1 MKKSTWMCFALTV
14 LAATTIVLSA
24 LPPRSKE
31 DLEKTATDIVV
42 GEVKQVYTAVR
53 ENKPGM
59 VDTLYCFE
67 IGVTKVD
74 KGDHGKEG
82 KVLMARAWA
91 PVKRPSGWAGP
102 QGQNVIP
109 EGGKTYRFYLVE
121 GKDGGL
127 DAITPNGIEAS
138 R

>member
-1 MKKSTWMCFALTV
+1 MKTSWIFFAVLL
-14 LAATTIVLSA
+14 LAATTLVLSA

-31 DLEKTATDIVV
+31 DLEKTASDIVV

-67 IGVTKVD
+67 ISVTNVE

-82 KVLMARAWA
+82 KVLMARAWK
-91 PVKRPSGWAGP
+91 PEKRPAGWAGP
-102 QGQNVIP
+102 QGQNVVP
-109 EGGKTYRFYLVE
+109 EGGKVYRFYLVE
-121 GKDGGL
+121 GKDGAL
-127 DAITPNGIEAS
+127 DALTPNGIEAS
-138 R
+138 K

>member
-1 MKKSTWMCFALTV
+1 MTKSSSMCFAVTF

-24 LPPRSKE
+24 LPPRSRE

-42 GEVKQVYTAVR
+42 GEVKQVYTAAR
-53 ENKPGM
+53 ENKPGF

-67 IGVTKVD
+67 ISVTKVE
-74 KGDHGKEG
+74 KGDHGKDG

-91 PVKRPSGWAGP
+91 PAKRPSGWAGP

-109 EGGKTYRFYLVE
+109 EGGKTYKFHLVE

-127 DAITPNGIEAS
+127 DAITPNGIEAPK
-138 R
+138 